1 MTSNVEDEPVLTNEP
16 LLTNERVVGGVKDEL
31 GSITVS
37 DIWSPPPPFI
47 FVPPSP
53 CWSFSI
59 GRNCRSEW
67 ESSIILLH

>member
-37 DIWSPPPPFI
+37 DIWPPPPPFI
-47 FVPPSP
+47 FVPLFHWVRLGFEARGPSAAARK
-53 CWSFSI
+53 
-59 GRNCRSEW
+59 G
-67 ESSIILLH
+67 